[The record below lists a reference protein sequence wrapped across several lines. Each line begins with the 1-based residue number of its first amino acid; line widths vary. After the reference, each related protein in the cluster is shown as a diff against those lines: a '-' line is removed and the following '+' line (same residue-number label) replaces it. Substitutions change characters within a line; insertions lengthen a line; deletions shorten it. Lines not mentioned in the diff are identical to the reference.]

1 MKSICVFCGSNLG
14 ARPAYR
20 AEAIALGQLL
30 ASKGIRQ
37 IYGGGHV
44 GLMGVIADAVLEAGG
59 AVTGV
64 IPHFLNQ
71 KEVGHKSLTE
81 LILVETMHER
91 KQKMAELSDGFIAM
105 PGGMGTMEEM
115 CEILTWGQLG
125 LHRKPF
131 GLLNVEGYYDLLIRF
146 FDSIVTERFMHEA
159 NRDLVLTHGQ
169 PVQLLKM
176 MEAYQAPEVK
186 QWLAP
191 RFT

>member
-1 MKSICVFCGSNLG
+1 MKSICVFCGSNVG
-14 ARPAYR
+14 AKPAYR
-20 AEAIALGQLL
+20 TEAIALGKLL
-30 ASKGIRQ
+30 AAKGIHL

-44 GLMGVIADAVLEAGG
+44 GLMGVIADTVLEAGG
-59 AVTGV
+59 RVTGV

-81 LILVETMHER
+81 LILVESMHER
-91 KQKMAELSDGFIAM
+91 KQKMADLSDGFIAM

-159 NRDLVLTHGQ
+159 NRNLVLTHAQ
-169 PVQLLKM
+169 PDHLLRL
-176 MEAYQAPEVK
+176 MENYEAPEVK
-186 QWLAP
+186 QWLD
-191 RFT
+191 RQFT